1 MTVDL
6 GISADDAADDAG
18 PEGQRS
24 GSRSVRSP
32 RVLVVDDE
40 RVIREMLS
48 DFLGLEGY
56 VVRTVEDG
64 RRPWRNCSAA
74 ATT

>member
-1 MTVDL
+1 MTPDL
-6 GISADDAADDAG
+6 GPSVEDSIEDAG
-18 PEGQRS
+18 SSSQQRF
-24 GSRSVRSP
+24 GFTLNTESP
-32 RVLVVDDE
+32 RILVVDDE

-64 RRPWRNCSAA
+64 VQALEELQRRS
-74 ATT
+74 